1 MQTLSFSENLEQDIQ
16 TVWEIISDLSR
27 TDWVPGVNEIALND
41 DTREFF
47 MEGMGKIKEKILLCD
62 HENKVLKY
70 SAIESPVELNHHL
83 ACIEL
88 SENEVG
94 CEFKWTTEIDPGMY
108 SSGIEQSMITS
119 LKQLKKILN
128 NQLP

>member
-1 MQTLSFSENLEQDIQ
+1 MKTLSLTENLSYKASV
-16 TVWEIISDLSR
+16 VWEVISDISR
-27 TDWVPGVNEIALND
+27 TDWVPGVEEISLNE

-47 MEGMGKIKEKILLCD
+47 MEGMGKITEKILLCD

-83 ACIEL
+83 ACIEIN
-88 SENEVG
+88 ENKIG
-94 CEFKWTTEIDPGMY
+94 SDFIWTTEIDPEIY
-108 SSGIEQSMITS
+108 SSGIEQGMISS

>member
-1 MQTLSFSENLEQDIQ
+1 MKTLNLTENLSHKASV
-16 TVWEIISDLSR
+16 VWEVISDVSR
-27 TDWVPGVNEIALND
+27 TDWVPGVEKISLNE

-47 MEGMGKIKEKILLCD
+47 MEGMGKIKEKIVLCD
-62 HENKVLKY
+62 HENKILKY

-83 ACIEL
+83 ACIEI
-88 SENEVG
+88 SENEMV
-94 CEFKWTTEIDPGMY
+94 CDFKLTTEIDPEIY
-108 SSGIEQSMITS
+108 SSGIEQGMISS

>member
-1 MQTLSFSENLEQDIQ
+1 MKILNLYENLNQRDEV
-16 TVWEIISDLSR
+16 VWEVISNLSR
-27 TDWVPGVNEIALND
+27 TDWVPGVDTIFLEE

-47 MEGMGKIKEKILLCD
+47 MEGLGKIKEKILLCD
-62 HENKVLKY
+62 HKNKILKY

-88 SENEVG
+88 TNNEKG
-94 CEFKWTTEIDPGMY
+94 CHFKWTTEIDPEIY
-108 SSGIEQSMITS
+108 SSGIEQGMISS
-119 LKQLKKILN
+119 LNQLKKILN

>member
-1 MQTLSFSENLEQDIQ
+1 MKTLSLTENLSYKASV
-16 TVWEIISDLSR
+16 VWEVISDISR
-27 TDWVPGVNEIALND
+27 TDWVPGVDKILLNE

-47 MEGMGKIKEKILLCD
+47 MEGMGKIKEKIVLCD
-62 HENKVLKY
+62 HENMVLKY

-83 ACIEL
+83 ACIEI
-88 SENEVG
+88 SENKMG
-94 CEFKWTTEIDPGMY
+94 CDFKWTTEIDPEIY
-108 SSGIEQSMITS
+108 SSGIEQGMISS

>member
-1 MQTLSFSENLEQDIQ
+1 MKTLSLTESLNYKASA
-16 TVWEIISDLSR
+16 VWEVISDISR
-27 TDWVPGVNEIALND
+27 TDWVPGVEEISLNE

-47 MEGMGKIKEKILLCD
+47 MEGMGKIKEKIVLCD

-83 ACIEL
+83 ACIEI
-88 SENEVG
+88 SENEMG
-94 CEFKWTTEIDPGMY
+94 CEFKWTTEIEPGMY

>member
-1 MQTLSFSENLEQDIQ
+1 MKTLSLTENLNYKASV
-16 TVWEIISDLSR
+16 VWEVISDISR
-27 TDWVPGVNEIALND
+27 TDWVPGVEEISLNE

-47 MEGMGKIKEKILLCD
+47 MEGMGKIKEKIVLCD

-83 ACIEL
+83 ACIEI
-88 SENEVG
+88 SENKMG
-94 CEFKWTTEIDPGMY
+94 CDFKWTTEIDPEIY
-108 SSGIEQSMITS
+108 SSGIEQGMISS
-119 LKQLKKILN
+119 LKELKKILN

>member
-27 TDWVPGVNEIALND
+27 TDWVPGVNEISLND

-47 MEGMGKIKEKILLCD
+47 MEGMGKITEKILLCD

-88 SENEVG
+88 SENDVG
-94 CEFKWTTEIDPGMY
+94 CEFKWTTEIDPGVY
-108 SSGIEQSMITS
+108 SSGIEQGMISS

>member
-1 MQTLSFSENLEQDIQ
+1 MKTLKLTENLSHKASV
-16 TVWEIISDLSR
+16 VWEVISDISR
-27 TDWVPGVNEIALND
+27 TDWVPGVDKILLNE

-47 MEGMGKIKEKILLCD
+47 MEGMGKIKEKIVLCD
-62 HENKVLKY
+62 HENMVLKY

-83 ACIEL
+83 ACIEI
-88 SENEVG
+88 SENKIG
-94 CEFKWTTEIDPGMY
+94 CDFKWTTEIDPEIY
-108 SSGIEQSMITS
+108 SSGIEQGMISS

>member
-27 TDWVPGVNEIALND
+27 TDWVPGVDKISLNE

-62 HENKVLKY
+62 HKNKILKY

-88 SENEVG
+88 IENTTG
-94 CEFKWTTEIDPGMY
+94 CEFKWTTEIDPEMY
-108 SSGIEQSMITS
+108 SSGIKQSMISS

>member
-27 TDWVPGVNEIALND
+27 TDWVPGVNEISLND

-47 MEGMGKIKEKILLCD
+47 MEGMGKITEKILLCD

-88 SENEVG
+88 SENDVG
-94 CEFKWTTEIDPGMY
+94 CEFKWTTEIDPGEY
-108 SSGIEQSMITS
+108 SSGIEQGMISS
-119 LKQLKKILN
+119 LKQLKKN
-128 NQLP
+128 TK

>member
-27 TDWVPGVNEIALND
+27 TDWVPGVNEISLND